1 MRRTRQFA
9 AAAAVAALLVL
20 AGCAGGL
27 ANAGAGSDA
36 GANAGATPGDRTVHV
51 GADAAVEAAP
61 DRATVRVAVV
71 ERGAE
76 ARAVRNRLAEN
87 SSAMRDALEAKGYNV
102 TSVRYDIDRD
112 HRDHRERRRGE
123 SGDSEFVGR
132 HSFAV
137 RVDDPDAAGDAVV
150 VAVENGASRVERV
163 TFGLSDATR
172 QKLRERAI
180 ERAMENAR
188 ADAETIAESGDLR
201 LTGVAAAS
209 TGPTGVE
216 PVVHRE
222 VALAGDGA
230 GGAPTRID
238 AGTVTVRAHVSVT
251 YNATGA

>member
-36 GANAGATPGDRTVHV
+36 DAAPGDRTVHV

-71 ERGAE
+71 ERGDE
-76 ARAVRNRLAEN
+76 ARAVRDRLARN
-87 SSAMRDALEAKGYNV
+87 STAMRDALEAEGYNV
-102 TSVRYDIDRD
+102 TSVRYDIDQD
-112 HRDHRERRRGE
+112 RRRSPRGE
-123 SGDSEFVGR
+123 PDDAEFVGR

-137 RVDDPDAAGDAVV
+137 EVDDPDAAGDAVV

-163 TFGLSDATR
+163 TFGVSDATR
-172 QKLRERAI
+172 QELRERAL
-180 ERAMENAR
+180 EKAMENAR
-188 ADAETIAESGDLR
+188 ADAETVAESGDLR
-201 LTGVAAAS
+201 LTGVAAVS
-209 TGPTGVE
+209 TGSTDVE

-222 VALAGDGA
+222 VAVARGDGA
-230 GGAPTRID
+230 SGAPTRID
-238 AGTVTVRAHVSVT
+238 AGTVTVRAQASVT